1 MSLNAQEQTKYEELT
16 SLQAS
21 GTALKP
27 AQKVELKKLKKKLDQ
42 QVASKSEASTSVNTF
57 GKTSSSKES
66 TSTVNPKAIR
76 FVEAERQVLTRRAEN
91 LVANNA
97 ELVVERLGSIKKAN
111 ETMLVRAAVLALA
124 DMSDEDLVEY
134 MKQAQRNMIG

>member
-1 MSLNAQEQTKYEELT
+1 MSLNAQEQEKYEELT

-42 QVASKSEASTSVNTF
+42 QVASKSESSTSVNTF

-124 DMSDEDLVEY
+124 DMSDGDLVEY

>member
-1 MSLNAQEQTKYEELT
+1 MSLNVQEQAKYEELT

-42 QVASKSEASTSVNTF
+42 QVAGKTEAQSTVNTF
-57 GKTSSSKES
+57 GKASPSKVS